1 MASPTALGSVL
12 VLGGC
17 GFLGHHLVQKLL
29 EADDV
34 SHVTVF
40 DVNISS
46 QRREGA
52 RYIAGS
58 INSREDLMNALQE
71 AKPQVVFHTI
81 SPPAIGA
88 ETLFHKVNVDGTR
101 LLLQCVQE
109 CGFVKALVYTS
120 SSSVVHD
127 NHSDLVNV
135 TEELPLLFAPQ
146 QIWFYSHT
154 KALAEEMILKAN
166 NVGGVLTCSIRPAGL
181 FGEGD
186 RTTTGN
192 MISSAKEGKN
202 KYQIGDN
209 SKLFDWSYVGNNADA
224 QLLAARALLRSRT
237 APPPDNRRVDGE
249 AFVITNDDPWLF
261 WDFSRAMGTAA
272 GYPIKKE
279 NVRVIP
285 TRVMWVI
292 SLVLEWLYW
301 CFTFGR
307 KQPRLTRK
315 NLRLTTIHR
324 TFDISKAKTRLGYVP
339 QVSMQEGIRRAAQW
353 YVKVAE
359 EEKKQSDAFRKLV

>member
-192 MISSAKEGKN
+192 MISSAKE
-202 KYQIGDN
+202 
-209 SKLFDWSYVGNNADA
+209 
-224 QLLAARALLRSRT
+224 
-237 APPPDNRRVDGE
+237 PNRGQFE
-249 AFVITNDDPWLF
+249 T
-261 WDFSRAMGTAA
+261 
-272 GYPIKKE
+272 
-279 NVRVIP
+279 
-285 TRVMWVI
+285 
-292 SLVLEWLYW
+292 
-301 CFTFGR
+301 
-307 KQPRLTRK
+307 
-315 NLRLTTIHR
+315 LRLELCRQQRRCATPSCASAAPQSYST
-324 TFDISKAKTRLGYVP
+324 STRQSQSRWRGLRHNQRRSMAFLGLLSCYGYCGGL
-339 QVSMQEGIRRAAQW
+339 SHQEGERSC
-353 YVKVAE
+353 Y
-359 EEKKQSDAFRKLV
+359 SH